1 MAALDIQQT
10 ISTLP
15 AKSIRTLH
23 THPDLPMLPPVAGL
37 RREVLLAPQF
47 GLSEKFEAIDAK

>member
-23 THPDLPMLPPVAGL
+23 THPGPPMLPPVAGL
-37 RREVLLAPQF
+37 RREVLA
-47 GLSEKFEAIDAK
+47 A